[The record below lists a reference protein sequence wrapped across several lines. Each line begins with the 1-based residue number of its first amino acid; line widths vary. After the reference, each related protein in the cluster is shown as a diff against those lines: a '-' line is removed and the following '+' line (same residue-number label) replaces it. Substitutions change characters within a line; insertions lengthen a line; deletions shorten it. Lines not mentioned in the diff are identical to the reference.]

1 MDCYAVNRLVQ
12 ELFSTPGNL
21 ALLQEDR
28 SALYDRYGLHAKQRA
43 ALDAGDRNALD
54 RLLVARKSG
63 HSSASIQYQLNLDR
77 SIKQRHETMADVS
90 QPRSSRCRS
99 LRFAAASWRVGFLD
113 SSTADASVGTF
124 VRGGLPR
131 RPNSFQERALRT
143 RMSRNGELVSEEGGD
158 GFESDISKPENVAFT
173 MGCAHA

>member
-1 MDCYAVNRLVQ
+1 MTAAVTVPLTGAPASWAAYPLIAQRPASISDPVGVACKVQ
-12 ELFSTPGNL
+12 LETLRAPL
-21 ALLQEDR
+21 AE
-28 SALYDRYGLHAKQRA
+28 
-43 ALDAGDRNALD
+43 D

-63 HSSASIQYQLNLDR
+63 LSSASIQYQLNLDR

-158 GFESDISKPENVAFT
+158 GFESDIPKPENVAFT